1 MKCTH
6 VMKPLQLPR
15 IAKNRYAAI
24 FAASAVLGLPCMA
37 GSGSIFVDLE
47 LSLVVDVSGS
57 VNNEEY
63 ALQMEG
69 YALAFENPAL
79 HARVAG
85 GREGQIAVNLIQ
97 FSSSAAESI
106 PWTLLDS
113 ATSSNAFAAQ
123 IRAATRLFFG
133 GTSPDTGITL
143 AASSLFSNNFESGR
157 QVIDVSGDGAG
168 FDLDDRAARDAA
180 LAAGVDTI
188 NGLPILTDDP
198 NLGEYYENNI
208 VGGDDAFVQAADSFE
223 DFEASVLE
231 KLTRELGG
239 DSSESARLVSS
250 TLRSTS
256 ISSARATTRDV
267 GDRLFRMRAGRPQV
281 MQQAAP
287 AYADPG
293 PKGGMSAKSSKS
305 PIMMPAETRN
315 WEVYGSVF
323 AYTEDQDQQ
332 VLTSRSVTGA
342 PIRTLVH
349 PDTSVDIF
357 GGNAGFEYR
366 FNERWS
372 AGFALAASSTDV
384 DMTFVGNSDIDT
396 VALVPYVSYYQTNA
410 FAGADLYADAMYV
423 YGMNEY
429 DISRITGGGIASGS
443 PDGDYHQ
450 IEVTTGLNF
459 RAGTL
464 VHGPYASLR
473 WLDGTIDSYTE
484 TGPGAGAFP
493 SSDYESLATNL
504 GYQVSYPIQLSGGVL
519 VPQGRAA
526 WEHEFEDQQNAAFG
540 LPGGEIDEDVA
551 VLGTGIGYYMTSHW
565 NVVLD
570 YEARLGSE
578 NQSHYVG
585 LKAGYE
591 F

>member
-1 MKCTH
+1 
-6 VMKPLQLPR
+6 MKPLGIPKNP
-15 IAKNRYAAI
+15 KNRYAAI
-24 FAASAVLGLPCMA
+24 FATAAALGLPCMA
-37 GSGSIFVDLE
+37 GPGSIFVDLE

-57 VNNEEY
+57 VDATEY
-63 ALQMEG
+63 VLQMEG

-79 HARVAG
+79 HAKVAA

-97 FSSSAAESI
+97 FASSAAESI

-123 IRAATRLFFG
+123 IRAATRLFSA

-143 AASSLFSNNFESGR
+143 AASSLFSNGFESAR

-168 FDLDDRAARDAA
+168 SASADQAARDAA

-188 NGLPILTDDP
+188 NGLPILNDDP
-198 NLGEYYENNI
+198 NLGVYYQENI
-208 VGGDDAFVQAADSFE
+208 VGGDDAFVEAADSFE

-239 DSSESARLVSS
+239 DSSESARLVTS

-267 GDRLFRMRAGRPQV
+267 GDRLFRMRAGRPQAA
-281 MQQAAP
+281 QQAAP
-287 AYADPG
+287 AYVDPG

-305 PIMMPAETRN
+305 PIVMPAETRN

-332 VLTSRSVTGA
+332 SVFRPGA
-342 PIRTLVH
+342 VPLLVH
-349 PDTSVDIF
+349 PDTAVDIF

-396 VALVPYVSYYQTNA
+396 IALVPYVSYYQANA

-429 DISRITGGGIASGS
+429 DINRISGGGIASGS

-450 IEVTTGLNF
+450 IEVTSGLNF

-473 WLDGTIDSYTE
+473 WLDGTIDSHAE
-484 TGPGAGAFP
+484 TGPGAAAFP

-504 GYQVSYPIQLSGGVL
+504 GYQVSYPIQMSGGVL

-540 LPGGEIDEDVA
+540 LPGGEIDEDIA
-551 VLGTGIGYYMTSHW
+551 VLGAGLGYYMTSFW

>member
-1 MKCTH
+1 
-6 VMKPLQLPR
+6 MKPLVIPKNV
-15 IAKNRYAAI
+15 KNRYAAI
-24 FAASAVLGLPCMA
+24 FAAAAVLGLPCMA
-37 GSGSIFVDLE
+37 GSGSILVDLE
-47 LSLVVDVSGS
+47 LSLVIDVSGS
-57 VNNEEY
+57 VDFTDY
-63 ALQMEG
+63 TLQLEG
-69 YALAFENPAL
+69 YASAFESPQL
-79 HARVAG
+79 HTVI
-85 GREGQIAVNLIQ
+85 GRGQHGQIAVNMVQ
-97 FSSSAAESI
+97 FSDSAAESI
-106 PWTLLDS
+106 PWTLISDAAS
-113 ATSSNAFAAQ
+113 ANAFADSV
-123 IRAATRLFFG
+123 RAAARLFSGGTNIESGINAAYPLFFNNVYEGTRL
-133 GTSPDTGITL
+133 
-143 AASSLFSNNFESGR
+143 
-157 QVIDVSGDGAG
+157 VIDVSADGSG
-168 FDLDDRAARDAA
+168 SNGAARDAA

-188 NGLPILTDDP
+188 NGIIIDDFG
-198 NLGEYYENNI
+198 NIDQLREEFENNVVSPDGFI
-208 VGGDDAFVQAADSFE
+208 EEAEGFE
-223 DFEASVLE
+223 DFAPSVLA
-231 KLTRELGG
+231 KLTREIGG
-239 DSSESARLVSS
+239 DTGENGVLVTS
-250 TLRSTS
+250 TLRTVS
-256 ISSARATTRDV
+256 ITSARATTRDV
-267 GDRLFRMRAGRPQV
+267 GDRLFRMRAGRPQG
-281 MQQAAP
+281 MQQAAAP
-287 AYADPG
+287 AYVDPG

-305 PIMMPAETRN
+305 PIVMPVETRN

-323 AYTEDQDQQ
+323 AFTEDQDQQ
-332 VLTSRSVTGA
+332 VVTGRTVAGA
-342 PIRTLVH
+342 PIRVLVH

-372 AGFALAASSTDV
+372 FGFALGASSTDV

-429 DISRITGGGIASGS
+429 DINRITGGGIASGS

-450 IEVTTGLNF
+450 IEVTSGLNF

-473 WLDGTIDSYTE
+473 WLDGTVDSYTE

-504 GYQVSYPIQLSGGVL
+504 GYQVSYPIQMSGGVL

-551 VLGTGIGYYMTSHW
+551 VLGTGIGYYMTSYW

>member
-1 MKCTH
+1 
-6 VMKPLQLPR
+6 MKPLQIPR
-15 IAKNRYAAI
+15 NAKNRYAAI

-37 GSGSIFVDLE
+37 GSGSILVDLE

-57 VNNEEY
+57 VDNQEY

-113 ATSSNAFAAQ
+113 AASSNAFAAQ

-143 AASSLFSNNFESGR
+143 ATSSLFSNNFESGR

-168 FDLDDRAARDAA
+168 SSFSDQAARDAA

-239 DSSESARLVSS
+239 DSSESARLVTS
-250 TLRSTS
+250 TLRSAS
-256 ISSARATTRDV
+256 ITSARATTRDV
-267 GDRLFRMRAGRPQV
+267 GDRLFRMRAGRPQA
-281 MQQAAP
+281 MQQAAAP
-287 AYADPG
+287 AYVDPG

-305 PIMMPAETRN
+305 PIVMPVESRN

-323 AYTEDQDQQ
+323 AFTEDQDQQ
-332 VLTSRSVTGA
+332 VVTGRTVTGA

-372 AGFALAASSTDV
+372 AGFALGASSTDV

-396 VALVPYVSYYQTNA
+396 LALVPYVSYYQANA

-429 DISRITGGGIASGS
+429 DINRITGGGIASGS

-473 WLDGTIDSYTE
+473 WLDGTVDSYTE

-551 VLGTGIGYYMTSHW
+551 VLGTGIGYYMTSFW

>member
-1 MKCTH
+1 
-6 VMKPLQLPR
+6 MKPLANPKN
-15 IAKNRYAAI
+15 AKNLYVAI
-24 FAASAVLGLPCMA
+24 FATSAALGLPCMA
-37 GSGSIFVDLE
+37 GGKGSILADLE
-47 LSLVVDVSGS
+47 LSLVTDISGS
-57 VNNEEY
+57 VDETEY
-63 ALQMEG
+63 NLQMDG
-69 YALAFENPAL
+69 YAQAFRNSLL
-79 HARVAG
+79 HTAI
-85 GREGQIAVNLIQ
+85 GRGQQGQIAVNLI
-97 FSSSAAESI
+97 FFDNTASEGI
-106 PWTLLDS
+106 GWTLLTNASD
-113 ATSSNAFAAQ
+113 ANAFADLLDNIA
-123 IRAATRLFFG
+123 RPSFG
-133 GTSPDTGITL
+133 GTNPAAGIDL
-143 AASSLFSNNFESGR
+143 ATASIFGNNIESTR

-168 FDLDDRAARDAA
+168 NASLDQAARDAA
-180 LAAGVDTI
+180 LAAGVDAI
-188 NGLPILTDDP
+188 NGLPIGDQSLAD
-198 NLGEYYENNI
+198 YYENNI
-208 VGGDDAFVQAADSFE
+208 VGGADGFLTPAATFE
-223 DFEASVLE
+223 DFEASILE
-231 KLTRELGG
+231 KLQREIGG
-239 DSSESARLVSS
+239 DAGDSGRLVSS
-250 TLRSTS
+250 TLRATS

-267 GDRLFRMRAGRPQV
+267 GDRLFRMRAGRPQP
-281 MQQAAP
+281 MQQAAAP
-287 AYADPG
+287 AYVDPG

-305 PIMMPAETRN
+305 PIVMPAETRN

-323 AYTEDQDQQ
+323 AFTEDQDQQ
-332 VLTSRSVTGA
+332 ILSSRNANGA
-342 PIRTLVH
+342 LVQTLVH

-396 VALVPYVSYYQTNA
+396 LALVPYVSYYQTNA

-429 DISRITGGGIASGS
+429 DINRITGGGIASGS

-526 WEHEFEDQQNAAFG
+526 WEHEFEDDQNTALG
-540 LPGGEIDEDVA
+540 LPGGEIDEDIA
-551 VLGTGIGYYMTSHW
+551 VLGAGIGYYMTSHW

>member
-1 MKCTH
+1 MN
-6 VMKPLQLPR
+6 PLG
-15 IAKNRYAAI
+15 KTKSCYAAL
-24 FAASAVLGLPCMA
+24 FGAAAALGLPCMGGPA
-37 GSGSIFVDLE
+37 SILVDLE

-57 VNNEEY
+57 VDTTEY

-79 HARVAG
+79 HARIGA

-106 PWTLLDS
+106 PWTLIDS
-113 ATSSNAFAAQ
+113 AAASNAFAAQ
-123 IRAATRLFFG
+123 VRAATRLFGG

-143 AASSLFSNNFESGR
+143 ATGSIFSNTFDSTR

-168 FDLDDRAARDAA
+168 FASADQAARDAA

-188 NGLPILTDDP
+188 NGLPILNDDP
-198 NLGEYYENNI
+198 TLGDYYLENI
-208 VGGDDAFVQAADSFE
+208 VGGDDAFVEAADSFE

-239 DSSESARLVSS
+239 DSGESGRLVSS
-250 TLRSTS
+250 TLRATS
-256 ISSARATTRDV
+256 ITAARATTRDV
-267 GDRLFRMRAGRPQV
+267 GDRLFRMRAGRPQA
-281 MQQAAP
+281 MQRAQAAP
-287 AYADPG
+287 AHSDA
-293 PKGGMSAKSSKS
+293 KGGMVSAKEPAS
-305 PIMMPAETRN
+305 PIVMPSETRP
-315 WEVYGSVF
+315 WEIYGSVF
-323 AYTEDQDQQ
+323 AFTEDQDQQ
-332 VLTSRSVTGA
+332 SLTTRTVTGA
-342 PIRTLVH
+342 LLRTTVH
-349 PDTSVDIF
+349 PDTAIDIF

-372 AGFALAASSTDV
+372 VGFAVGASATDV
-384 DMTFVGNSDIDT
+384 DMTFVGSSDIDT
-396 VALVPYVSYYQTNA
+396 LALVPYVSYYQAGA
-410 FAGADLYADAMYV
+410 FAGADLYADLMYA
-423 YGMNEY
+423 YGMNDY
-429 DISRITGGGIASGS
+429 DIRRITPGGIATGS

-450 IEVTTGLNF
+450 LELTSGLNF
-459 RAGTL
+459 RSGSL

-484 TGPGAGAFP
+484 AGPGAGLFP
-493 SSDYESLATNL
+493 ESDFESLATNL
-504 GYQVSYPIQLSGGVL
+504 GYQVSYPITLSGGVL

-540 LPGGEIDEDVA
+540 LPGGEIDADLA
-551 VLGTGIGYYMTSHW
+551 ILGAGVGYYMLCGW

-578 NQSHYVG
+578 TQSHYVG

>member
-1 MKCTH
+1 MKILGT
-6 VMKPLQLPR
+6 KRPS
-15 IAKNRYAAI
+15 YAAL
-24 FAASAVLGLPCMA
+24 FATCATLGLPCFA
-37 GSGSIFVDLE
+37 GSGSILVDLE
-47 LSLVVDVSGS
+47 LSLVTDISGS
-57 VNNEEY
+57 VDEIEY
-63 ALQMEG
+63 NLQMDG
-69 YALAFENPAL
+69 YAQAFRNSVL
-79 HARVAG
+79 HAAIGNGQR
-85 GREGQIAVNLIQ
+85 GQIAVNLI
-97 FSSSAAESI
+97 FFDSSASEGI
-106 PWTLLDS
+106 GWTILANASDANAFADLLDNIARPS
-113 ATSSNAFAAQ
+113 FGGTNPAAGIDLATSS
-123 IRAATRLFFG
+123 IFG
-133 GTSPDTGITL
+133 
-143 AASSLFSNNFESGR
+143 NNIESTR

-168 FDLDDRAARDAA
+168 SSFSDSAARDAA
-180 LAAGVDTI
+180 LNAGIDAI
-188 NGLPILTDDP
+188 NGLPIGDQALAD
-198 NLGEYYENNI
+198 YYQANI
-208 VGGDDAFVQAADSFE
+208 VGGTGAFVTAASSFA
-223 DFEASVLE
+223 DFEASILE
-231 KLTRELGG
+231 KLAREIGG
-239 DSSESARLVSS
+239 DTSESARLVTA
-250 TLRSTS
+250 TLRTTS

-267 GDRLFRMRAGRPQV
+267 GDRLFRMRAGRPQP
-281 MQQAAP
+281 MEQAAP
-287 AYADPG
+287 ATYDPG
-293 PKGGMSAKSSKS
+293 PKGGMASAKSAKS
-305 PIMMPAETRN
+305 PIVMPAETRN

-332 VLTSRSVTGA
+332 VAFRAIGTAA
-342 PIRTLVH
+342 PVLTLVN

-372 AGFALAASSTDV
+372 AGFALGASSTDV

-396 VALVPYVSYYQTNA
+396 IALVPYVSYYQSNA

-423 YGMNEY
+423 YGMTEY
-429 DISRITGGGIASGS
+429 DINRLTAGGIASGS

-450 IEVTTGLNF
+450 IEVTSGLNF

-493 SSDYESLATNL
+493 SSDFESLATNL
-504 GYQVSYPIQLSGGVL
+504 GYQVSYPIRMSGGVL

-526 WEHEFEDQQNAAFG
+526 WEHEFEDDQNTALG
-540 LPGGEIDEDVA
+540 LPGGEIDEDIA
-551 VLGTGIGYYMTSHW
+551 VLGAGLGYYMNSHW